1 MTHYPNFLL
10 FIYLF
15 CEYVFGYYEN
25 NKECVIYIDFDRG
38 EISNLPLLYVKFE
51 EEKG

>member
-1 MTHYPNFLL
+1 MFS

-15 CEYVFGYYEN
+15 ILRIGFWILY
-25 NKECVIYIDFDRG
+25 VIYIDFDGG
-38 EISNLPLLYVKFE
+38 EISNLPFLYVKFE